1 MTDGQV
7 TTRGAVPGVT
17 VSTLPQGIVDAI
29 KASHVS
35 HTVSTVKISAKASP
49 TKKEESSTY
58 DQLTAHN
65 AQGMAVLCAG
75 KLDTQTPVPE
85 EGDDGRTDAE
95 KRLGAADHFNYGF
108 DLARRARTRA
118 KLVTRLEGPDKAIEK
133 ATKALVDA
141 DVYATED
148 EARAHVMQGRAARA
162 AAAVEESD
170 PEVEGE
176 TEGDSAS
183 A

>member
-7 TTRGAVPGVT
+7 TTRGAVPAAT

-29 KASHVS
+29 EASHVS

-49 TKKEESSTY
+49 TKKEESATY
-58 DQLTAHN
+58 DQLIAHN

-75 KLDTQTPVPE
+75 KLNTQTLAPE
-85 EGDDGRTDAE
+85 EGEDTRTDEE

-118 KLVTRLEGPDKAIEK
+118 RLVTRLEGPDKAIDK
-133 ATKALVDA
+133 AVKALVDA

-148 EARAHVMQGRAARA
+148 EARAHVMKGRAARA
-162 AAAVEESD
+162 GQAQAESD
-170 PEVEGE
+170 PEA
-176 TEGDSAS
+176 EGDSAS